1 MFTAFLFTGVFCFYC
16 YVYNGMQS
24 NKVTITAL
32 METNKNQE
40 LQRAGVAK
48 EKFAPTA
55 LSEAETL
62 LVSDPWTLA
71 IDEDVAAIASHKYS
85 NEQLQ
90 PLLLLPPVIDVD
102 ERSRVSASTE
112 LKPLQLLAEAE
123 LDRLSLRKAR
133 KIAKELGI
141 SQKVNGRDQALG
153 FLKSQ
158 IKSKLQQWQSLP
170 PKTVEIVRELLAS

>member
-16 YVYNGMQS
+16 YVCNGMQS
-24 NKVTITAL
+24 NKVASTAL
-32 METNKNQE
+32 IETDENQE
-40 LQRAGVAK
+40 LERAGVAK
-48 EKFAPTA
+48 ERFAPKA
-55 LSEAETL
+55 FSEAETL
-62 LVSDPWTLA
+62 LVSDPWTLT
-71 IDEDVAAIASHKYS
+71 IDEDVAAIASDKYS
-85 NEQLQ
+85 NQQHQ
-90 PLLLLPPVIDVD
+90 PLLLLPPVVEVD
-102 ERSRVSASTE
+102 ELERVSGSAE
-112 LKPLQLLAEAE
+112 LKPLQLFAAVD

-141 SQKVNGRDQALG
+141 SQKVNGRAQALG